1 MVTTASSSARQPLT
15 VTLEST
21 SSSSQPVR
29 VERGCA
35 SMCYYVLLCATMC
48 FFVLPV
54 NRHGVNSSWMLLVG
68 VNQILV
74 FNLSGWLQLKRV
86 LSDPV
91 ELQLALLYFYPIWMV
106 TVCYS
111 YSTLCMHSIEYLD
124 LLIGDGDLP
133 SIPSP
138 PTAWHQ
144 VGY

>member
-1 MVTTASSSARQPLT
+1 
-15 VTLEST
+15 
-21 SSSSQPVR
+21 
-29 VERGCA
+29 
-35 SMCYYVLLCATMC
+35 
-48 FFVLPV
+48 
-54 NRHGVNSSWMLLVG
+54 MLLVG

>member
-1 MVTTASSSARQPLT
+1 MTIIVTWQKRLKSDTGEHSQLMLCFNTLELAMVTTASSSARQPLT

-68 VNQILV
+68 LSHILV
-74 FNLSGWLQLKRV
+74 FSPLGRSSSREFSVTQRSFNWLSSLGW
-86 LSDPV
+86 S
-91 ELQLALLYFYPIWMV
+91 
-106 TVCYS
+106 
-111 YSTLCMHSIEYLD
+111 
-124 LLIGDGDLP
+124 
-133 SIPSP
+133 
-138 PTAWHQ
+138 
-144 VGY
+144 